1 MIYYDSKF
9 NFYDLKN
16 DNRWSI
22 KIPKSRFPWW
32 ILQEENRIPN
42 TTILNYFSI
51 LNFLFCSKNNYVNDL
66 ILGSGRLYKFFWEPL
81 TLGILNTNCKE
92 ASAYLLYN
100 VLKKSFLKGGK
111 YCGII
116 QPKNNWNETLINPA
130 LNFLKKKRIEI
141 NYNSILK
148 KIETEDELI
157 KKLIFNKKEISI
169 NKNDRVI
176 MSLSLNGFNKVFPKY
191 NLPNEFNTIVNIHF
205 KVPEKISLNK
215 KEPILGLI
223 NSKTHWIFIKKKYI
237 SITIS
242 DANELEKLSSEDLA
256 ILVWNEIK
264 RALDLKKIKIPEYKV
279 LREKKA
285 TYKQSPGNIN
295 LVKNI
300 NKLPKNLYLAGDWT
314 VRNFPSTIE
323 SSILSGKNSVNK

>member
-1 MIYYDSKF
+1 AGISGLTAACYANHKNQKIEIFEATGQAGGRCRSYYDKALNFEIDNGNHLILSANINFINFCKLIKSEKTLIYYDSKF

-32 ILQEENRIPN
+32 ILQKENRIPN

-116 QPKNNWNETLINPA
+116 QPKNNWNETLI
-130 LNFLKKKRIEI
+130 
-141 NYNSILK
+141 
-148 KIETEDELI
+148 
-157 KKLIFNKKEISI
+157 
-169 NKNDRVI
+169 
-176 MSLSLNGFNKVFPKY
+176 
-191 NLPNEFNTIVNIHF
+191 
-205 KVPEKISLNK
+205 
-215 KEPILGLI
+215 
-223 NSKTHWIFIKKKYI
+223 
-237 SITIS
+237 
-242 DANELEKLSSEDLA
+242 
-256 ILVWNEIK
+256 
-264 RALDLKKIKIPEYKV
+264 
-279 LREKKA
+279 
-285 TYKQSPGNIN
+285 
-295 LVKNI
+295 
-300 NKLPKNLYLAGDWT
+300 
-314 VRNFPSTIE
+314 
-323 SSILSGKNSVNK
+323 